1 MRKTVT
7 ALDLDAVRTGY
18 SLDPTM
24 IRPLVKEAQRHAG
37 LRQID
42 DLRNE
47 DDILWYNDEQHT
59 RVCVV
64 LLCNGMVCY
73 VSRPGRRSHRAS

>member
-1 MRKTVT
+1 VT

-42 DLRNE
+42 DLRN
-47 DDILWYNDEQHT
+47 D
-59 RVCVV
+59 
-64 LLCNGMVCY
+64 
-73 VSRPGRRSHRAS
+73 